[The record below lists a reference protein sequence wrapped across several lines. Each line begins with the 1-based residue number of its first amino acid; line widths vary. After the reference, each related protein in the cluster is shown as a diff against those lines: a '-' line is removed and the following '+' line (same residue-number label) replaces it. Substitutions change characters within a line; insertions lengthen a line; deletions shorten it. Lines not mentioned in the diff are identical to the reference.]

1 MRSLSV
7 SEFKASCLA
16 VLEEVKKH
24 KKRVLITKRGK
35 PIAEI
40 IPYNA
45 EQKQIPLKETVQFV
59 GDIVS
64 PAAEN
69 DWEASR

>member
-1 MRSLSV
+1 MPSLSV
-7 SEFKASCLA
+7 SEFKATCLA
-16 VLEEVKKH
+16 VLEDVKKH

-40 IPYNA
+40 VPY
-45 EQKQIPLKETVQFV
+45 ESTKKQIPLKETVRFV

-64 PAAEN
+64 PVAEN
-69 DWEASR
+69 DWEVSR